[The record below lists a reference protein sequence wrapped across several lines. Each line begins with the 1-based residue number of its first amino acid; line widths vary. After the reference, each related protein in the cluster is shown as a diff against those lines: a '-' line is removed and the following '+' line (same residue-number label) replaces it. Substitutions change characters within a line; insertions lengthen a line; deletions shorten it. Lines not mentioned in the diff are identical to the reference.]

1 MNIFNNEESIL
12 INGICMNEKLSTLTK
27 EDAVNSLAFSR
38 RIADDNDTMLIGLID
53 STIEKVRSMTESQWD
68 SLKMKTPLPVALV
81 AEDDVS
87 EVPEDEGETE

>member
-27 EDAVNSLAFSR
+27 EDAVNSLVFSR
-38 RIADDNDTMLIGLID
+38 RITDDNDTMLIGLID
-53 STIEKVRSMTESQWD
+53 STIEKVRSLTESQWD

-87 EVPEDEGETE
+87 VVPEVEGETE